1 MADNKLSR
9 SRLLKVHIIGAVV
22 CASIAGSA
30 IYFAAGSITKRRVI
44 FVSARSEYANTKSQ
58 ANKALSQRMAFTSQV
73 QDLEKGTLN
82 QLQLVSG
89 KQLNTRTAEIVSLAE
104 SVNIRLDSLQP
115 LDMITDKRVPV
126 QPLELRGSSRADHAI
141 EFLSLLS
148 DQMPDI
154 HVQTIDLVKDSVE
167 SSSVHITMQ
176 LYWFVNPADVS
187 Q

>member
-1 MADNKLSR
+1 
-9 SRLLKVHIIGAVV
+9 
-22 CASIAGSA
+22 
-30 IYFAAGSITKRRVI
+30 
-44 FVSARSEYANTKSQ
+44 
-58 ANKALSQRMAFTSQV
+58 MAFTSQV